1 MYDIEDIPSIAD
13 QAQRIEAVTVDCYGQ
28 AEELAAFEV
37 YLSDAMQFPF
47 SATWRDPDEPQHTE
61 PVKVAGLDSVDD
73 RRGILLSVE
82 RVQHD
87 GKRRRLPAEQVWAD
101 DQGSANAVILNDYRY
116 WVNELYGLTP
126 GFD

>member
-13 QAQRIEAVTVDCYGQ
+13 QAQRVEAVTVDCYGQ
-28 AEELAAFEV
+28 AEELAAFDV
-37 YLSDAMQFPF
+37 YLTDAMRFSF
-47 SATWRDPDEPQHTE
+47 SATWRDPDEPEHAE
-61 PVKVAGLDSVDD
+61 RINVLGVESVDD

-82 RVQHD
+82 RWQH
-87 GKRRRLPAEQVWAD
+87 GRKRCRLPAEQVWAD
-101 DQGSANAVILNDYRY
+101 NQGSANAVILNDYRY

>member
-1 MYDIEDIPSIAD
+1 MHSIEDIPSIAD

-37 YLSDAMQFPF
+37 YLTDAMRFPF
-47 SATWRDPDEPQHTE
+47 SATWRDPDEPEHAE
-61 PVKVAGLDSVDD
+61 RINVLDVDSVDD

-82 RVQHD
+82 RRQHG
-87 GKRRRLPAEQVWAD
+87 GKRRRLPAEEVWAD
-101 DQGSANAVILNDYRY
+101 DQDSANAVILNDYRY